1 MNDDYEM
8 GYQDGYKTGHADGYQ
23 KGWHEARRQKEIVSN
38 PFDQNKD
45 KCPKCGINLEGA
57 MGYVCGSVNCP
68 TGLGG
73 RSTC

>member
-23 KGWHEARRQKEIVSN
+23 KGWHAARIQRDTYIPKEN
-38 PFDQNKD
+38 
-45 KCPKCGINLEGA
+45 KCPKCGINLESP